1 MLKKSIYGILVIA
14 VVAIGWFLLS
24 PIFLNVEV
32 NEELTTS
39 SSKSDM
45 PVVVRKGTFQTADE
59 LHSGEGNA
67 LLYQNP
73 DKSHFLR
80 FENFTVTNGPD
91 LVVYL
96 VKHPNPSNK
105 DEVTQGFV
113 KLAKLKG
120 NMGNQNY
127 NIPKDIDLSQYN
139 SVAIWCELFG
149 VLFSPA
155 ALK

>member
-1 MLKKSIYGILVIA
+1 MLKKSIYGILLIA
-14 VVAIGWFLLS
+14 SLGIGWFLLS

-32 NEELTTS
+32 NEELS
-39 SSKSDM
+39 SANAQNST
-45 PVVVRKGTFQTADE
+45 PVILKKGTFKRADKS
-59 LHSGEGNA
+59 HTGEGEA

-96 VKHPNPSNK
+96 AKHPNPTNK
-105 DEVTQGFV
+105 DQVTDGFV
-113 KLAKLKG
+113 KLEKLKG

-127 NIPKDIDLSQYN
+127 NIPKEVDLAQYN
-139 SVAIWCELFG
+139 SVVIWCELFG

>member
-1 MLKKSIYGILVIA
+1 MLKKLIYGIVVI
-14 VVAIGWFLLS
+14 VIIGIGWFLLS

-32 NEELTTS
+32 NEELSSTS
-39 SSKSDM
+39 TNNVT
-45 PVVVRKGTFQTADE
+45 PVVLRKGTFKKADE
-59 LHSGEGNA
+59 SHTGQGEA

-96 VKHPNPSNK
+96 VKHENPTNK
-105 DEVTQGFV
+105 SHVTDGFV

-127 NIPKDIDLSQYN
+127 DIPKDLDLTQYK
-139 SVAIWCELFG
+139 SVVIWCELFG

>member
-1 MLKKSIYGILVIA
+1 MLKKSILVILLIA
-14 VVAIGWFLLS
+14 VIWIGWFLLS
-24 PIFLNVEV
+24 PIFLNSEV
-32 NEELTTS
+32 NEELSNTS
-39 SSKSDM
+39 TKSDT
-45 PVVVRKGTFQTADE
+45 PVIVKKGMFTRADDS
-59 LHSGEGNA
+59 HTGQGEA
-67 LLYQNP
+67 LLYQNR

-96 VKHPNPSNK
+96 VKHENPTNK
-105 DEVTQGFV
+105 SEVTDGFV

-127 NIPKDIDLSQYN
+127 DIPKDLDLAQYK
-139 SVAIWCELFG
+139 SVVIWCELFG